1 MLCYLKMEYDTEVIL
16 DYRGERFSRI
26 NLPERYEELLYCA
39 VLFVEIDSEEIVL
52 SYFDEKI

>member
-1 MLCYLKMEYDTEVIL
+1 MESDTEVIL
-16 DYRGERFSRI
+16 DSRGERFSRI
-26 NLPERYEELLYCA
+26 NLPEQYEDLLYYA

>member
-1 MLCYLKMEYDTEVIL
+1 MEYDTEVIL